1 MKLSSRQPR
10 IRSRNLGLPSSRPS
24 VPRDEERGPKLVKLR
39 SLTPPPA
46 ERAIPDLLHSRPS
59 ISCDERALQ
68 HALSFGFVA
77 GSAGGA
83 LRGALTHTAFAASS
97 FMPEALQDG
106 LFLEELI
113 SIAFAFSVHGRVA
126 PLDRTQL
133 RALLTRPSLELADIE
148 QRQAI
153 LAELSEKPQLVAAL
167 ERAYSHIGA
176 LPELLDDEGSD
187 GRLDITHW
195 RLDVL
200 RAIRDSIAALDQT
213 FAGAE
218 SNLKRL
224 FEFGERV
231 RRTEGY
237 ARLTELLDFE
247 GDAARAQLQ
256 IRLAA
261 DGRIRSLE
269 IVALRARSE
278 SPFHIGPLRRLWR
291 QFSAWLKGYRIGS
304 GEVVERWLESIFE
317 GVREHVPTLL
327 QLKGDLEFYLGSLHF
342 RAVARAKNLPVC
354 LPELVPTPAPGQ
366 KKLLDELWNPLLL
379 GEARAPVTTR
389 LELPNF
395 ACTCITTGPNSG
407 GKTRFLQAL
416 AFSQLMGQAGSF
428 VAARRALLKPVS
440 GLFVSLG
447 EAPHADQKEGRLGM
461 ELVRIRS
468 LFEQARAG
476 SLVVLDELCS
486 GTNPSEGE
494 EIIRMLLELLH
505 ELEHEV
511 HVTTH
516 FLSFAQALEREA
528 DALGLYFLQV
538 ELDGTQH
545 PTYRFVPGVATTS
558 LALQTAERLG
568 VTRDQLRRM
577 IRRDDGPR

>member
-1 MKLSSRQPR
+1 MKLSG
-10 IRSRNLGLPSSRPS
+10 RSARVRTRTLGGRSSRPPAA
-24 VPRDEERGPKLVKLR
+24 PREEPRAARVVKLR
-39 SLTPPPA
+39 SLTPPA
-46 ERAIPDLLHSRPS
+46 GERVIPDLLHARPS

-77 GSAGGA
+77 GSAGGS
-83 LRGALTHTAFAASS
+83 LRGALTHTAFAASD

-106 LFLEELI
+106 LFLDELLT
-113 SIAFAFSVHGRVA
+113 IAFAFSTHGRLA
-126 PLDRTQL
+126 PIDRAQL
-133 RALLTRPSLELADIE
+133 RSLLTLPSQDLADIE
-148 QRQAI
+148 QRQQI
-153 LAELSEKPQLVAAL
+153 LAELIEKPLLARAL
-167 ERAYSHIGA
+167 ERAYAHIGW

-187 GRLDITHW
+187 GRLDISHW

-200 RAIRDSIAALDQT
+200 RAIRDSLAALDET
-213 FAGAE
+213 FDEAS

-224 FEFGERV
+224 FAFGRRV
-231 RRTEGY
+231 RQSEGY
-237 ARLTELLDFE
+237 ARLCELLDFE
-247 GDAARAQLQ
+247 GDAARGILQ
-256 IRLAA
+256 IKLAA

-269 IVALRARSE
+269 IVSLRARTE
-278 SPFHIGPLRRLWR
+278 SPFHIGPVRRLWR
-291 QFSAWLKGYRIGS
+291 QFMAWLQGYRIGP

-327 QLKGDLEFYLGSLHF
+327 QLKGDLEFYLASLHF
-342 RAVARAKNLPVC
+342 RTLAQAKGLPVC
-354 LPELVPTPAPGQ
+354 LPELVSAPAATR
-366 KKLLDELWNPLLL
+366 KKSLEGLWNPLLL
-379 GEARAPVTTR
+379 SELRPPVTTD

-416 AFSQLMGQAGSF
+416 AFSQLMGQSGSF
-428 VAARRALLKPVS
+428 VAARRALLKPAT

-461 ELVRIRS
+461 ELVRIRT

-505 ELEHEV
+505 ELGHEV

-516 FLSFAQALEREA
+516 FLNFAHALERDA

-538 ELDGTQH
+538 ELDPTQH

-558 LALQTAERLG
+558 LAQQTADRLG
-568 VTRDQLRRM
+568 VTRDQLRKM
-577 IRRDDGPR
+577 IRN

>member
-1 MKLSSRQPR
+1 MKLSSRHAR
-10 IRSRNLGLPSSRPS
+10 ARTRVLGLRSSRPPAPE
-24 VPRDEERGPKLVKLR
+24 VQPRPVKLR
-39 SLTPPPA
+39 SLQPPPV
-46 ERAIPDLLHSRPS
+46 ERGAIPDLLHACAS

-106 LFLEELI
+106 LFLDELLG
-113 SIAFAFSVHGRVA
+113 IAYAFTVQGRPA
-126 PLDRTQL
+126 PLDRAQL
-133 RALLTRPSLELADIE
+133 RGLLTRPPRDLDDIA
-148 QRQAI
+148 QRQEI
-153 LAELSEKPQLVAAL
+153 LAELCEKPELAAAL
-167 ERAYSHIGA
+167 ERAYARLAA

-187 GRLDITHW
+187 ARLDITQW

-200 RAIRDSIAALDQT
+200 RAIRDAIAVLGTHFEGASSELTRLHD
-213 FAGAE
+213 FA
-218 SNLKRL
+218 
-224 FEFGERV
+224 ERV
-231 RRTEGY
+231 RQSEGY
-237 ARLTELLDFE
+237 ARLHELLEFE

-256 IRLAA
+256 ISLAA
-261 DGRIRSLE
+261 DGKIRSLE
-269 IVALRARSE
+269 IVTLRARSE
-278 SPFHIGPLRRLWR
+278 SPFHIGVLRRWWR
-291 QFSAWLKGYRIGS
+291 QALAWLQGYRIGP

-327 QLKGDLEFYLGSLHF
+327 QLKGDLEFYLASLHF
-342 RAVARAKNLPVC
+342 RALAQAKGLPVS
-354 LPELVPTPAPGQ
+354 LARLEPQPSATEPKILHG
-366 KKLLDELWNPLLL
+366 LWNPLLL
-379 GEARAPVTTR
+379 SEARPPVTTD
-389 LELPNF
+389 LELPSF
-395 ACTCITTGPNSG
+395 VCTSITTGPNSG

-416 AFSQLMGQAGSF
+416 ALCQLLGQCGSF
-428 VAARRALLKPVS
+428 VPARRALLKPVS

-461 ELVRIRS
+461 ELMRIRT

-505 ELEHEV
+505 ELGHEV

-516 FLSFAQALEREA
+516 FLNFAQALEREA
-528 DALGLYFLQV
+528 GALGLYFLQV
-538 ELDGTQH
+538 ELDGAQH

-558 LALQTAERLG
+558 LAQQTAERLG
-568 VTRDQLRRM
+568 VTREQLRRM

>member
-1 MKLSSRQPR
+1 MKLSSRQAR
-10 IRSRNLGLPSSRPS
+10 VRSRVLGGRSSRPPS
-24 VPRDEERGPKLVKLR
+24 PPREAARVVKLR
-39 SLTPPPA
+39 SLTPPSA
-46 ERAIPDLLHSRPS
+46 ERVIPDLLHACAS

-83 LRGALTHTAFAASS
+83 LRGALSHTAFAASS

-113 SIAFAFSVHGRVA
+113 SIAFAFSVQGRAA
-126 PLDRTQL
+126 PLDRAQL
-133 RALLTRPSLELADIE
+133 RALFTRPPRELADIE

-153 LAELSEKPQLVAAL
+153 LGELVEKPELARAL
-167 ERAYSHIGA
+167 ERAYAQIGA
-176 LPELLDDEGSD
+176 LPELLDDEGTD
-187 GRLDITHW
+187 ARLDITHW

-200 RAIRDSIAALDQT
+200 RAIRDSIAALDVS
-213 FAGAE
+213 FAEAS
-218 SNLKRL
+218 SNLRRL
-224 FEFGERV
+224 FEFGEHV
-231 RRTEGY
+231 RASAGY

-261 DGRIRSLE
+261 DGKIRSLE
-269 IVALRARSE
+269 IVSLRARTQ
-278 SPFHIGPLRRLWR
+278 SPFHVGPLRRLWR
-291 QFSAWLKGYRIGS
+291 QLLAWVQGYRIGS
-304 GEVVERWLESIFE
+304 GEVVERWLENIFE

-327 QLKGDLEFYLGSLHF
+327 QLKGDLEFYLASLHF
-342 RAVARAKNLPVC
+342 RSIAQVKGLPVC
-354 LPELVPTPAPGQ
+354 LPELLPSPAPHQ
-366 KKLLDELWNPLLL
+366 KKVLDGLWNPLLL
-379 GEARAPVTTR
+379 SEPRAPVTTQV
-389 LELPNF
+389 ELPSF

-407 GKTRFLQAL
+407 GKTRFLQAI

-428 VAARRALLKPVS
+428 VAAKRALLKPVS

-461 ELVRIRS
+461 ELVRIRT

-516 FLSFAQALEREA
+516 FLNFAQALEREA
-528 DALGLYFLQV
+528 GELGLYFLQV
-538 ELDGTQH
+538 ELDATQH
-545 PTYRFVPGVATTS
+545 PTFRFIPGVATSS
-558 LALQTAERLG
+558 LAQQTAERLG

-577 IRRDDGPR
+577 IRRDEGPR